1 MTTEQHAD
9 RPLADP
15 RDAFTELGRLSF
27 ENTSM
32 EAMLQRIAE
41 LAKQVIPGVAEA
53 SVSLI
58 AHDKATTAAYT
69 GRLAL
74 DLDETQYGRGYGP
87 CLESAVGQEIR
98 EIADARAETRWPDYT
113 RIAVERGSLSSL
125 SAPLPVRE
133 ALHGGLNLYAVEAH
147 AFDRDARALATRFAS
162 YAAVAVRNMHLYEST
177 RELAE
182 NLDIAMRTRAVIEQA
197 KGILMSQRRCDAT
210 EAFNLLAAAS
220 QRSNRKLRD
229 IAQAIVDGV
238 TGQNSQQN

>member
-1 MTTEQHAD
+1 
-9 RPLADP
+9 
-15 RDAFTELGRLSF
+15 
-27 ENTSM
+27 M

-41 LAKQVIPGVAEA
+41 LAKGVIPRVAEA

-58 AHDKATTAAYT
+58 ANDKATTAAYT

-87 CLESAVGQEIR
+87 CLEAAVGQEIR
-98 EIADARAETRWPDYT
+98 EITDARAETRWPDYA
-113 RIAVERGSLSSL
+113 RISVERGSLSSL
-125 SAPLPVRE
+125 SVPVPVRE
-133 ALHGGLNLYAVEAH
+133 AIHGGLNLYAAEAH
-147 AFDRDARALATRFAS
+147 AFDDDAKDVARAFAS
-162 YAAVAVRNMHLYEST
+162 YAAVAVHNMHLYEST

-210 EAFNLLAAAS
+210 EAFNVLAAAS

-229 IAQAIVDGV
+229 IAQAIVNGV
-238 TGQNSQQN
+238 AEQPNQQN